1 MRWQGQ
7 GESENVE
14 DRRGLRPV
22 AVGGGIVGLI
32 IVLTSG
38 DDGDD
43 TSTDAESTDAAEETS
58 AETTAA
64 GLADNCKAGDYTIE
78 AGDTP
83 IGVANKF
90 DVTVDQLNAANAST
104 SGYGA
109 FYVGLVIVIPEKD
122 CE

>member
-1 MRWQGQ
+1 
-7 GESENVE
+7 
-14 DRRGLRPV
+14 
-22 AVGGGIVGLI
+22 LI
-32 IVLTSG
+32 PPGAQVPGASTASSA

-43 TSTDAESTDAAEETS
+43 TASESESTDAAEETS

-83 IGVANKF
+83 IGVAGKF

-104 SGYGA
+104 NGYGA